1 MKFPVARFRWMLV
14 AAMLVVA
21 TAAGVAYAAYPT
33 SGVAVYT
40 GCLNTG
46 GSAGGQ
52 INNVA
57 VSPASPLKPCGSNQ
71 VLVHLSGG
79 TITRVIAGTGL
90 SGGGSDG
97 AVTLGLANGFSL
109 PQSCAD
115 GQAPVESSSGW
126 TCGNFANSDQS
137 CSTGKFANGVGQDG
151 SLSCGAQ
158 AQPDAY
164 FATNSHV
171 IDSVLNDDENPDTSP
186 TQDFVTLSGLPAGTY
201 LVTGEVGL
209 HHGSNDGG
217 DLYCDFKTGDGQVLQ
232 PLPNRFK
239 VPSSPNDATATQT
252 DEVTLPDDGE
262 LILSCG
268 ATFAGEDQAYG
279 TITALRVNPA
289 N

>member
-1 MKFPVARFRWMLV
+1 MLV
-14 AAMLVVA
+14 AAAVVVA
-21 TAAGVAYAAYPT
+21 AAAGVAYAAYPT

-52 INNVA
+52 ISNVA
-57 VSPASPLKPCGSNQ
+57 VNPANPLKPCGSNQ
-71 VLVHLSGG
+71 TVVHLSGG
-79 TITRVIAGTGL
+79 TITSVIAGNGL

-97 AVTLGLANGFSL
+97 AVTVGLASGFSL
-109 PQSCAD
+109 PQSCAN
-115 GQAPVESSSGW
+115 GQAPVESTNGW
-126 TCGNFANSDQS
+126 TCGNFANGDQS
-137 CSTGKFANGVGQDG
+137 CSTGEFANGVGQDG
-151 SLSCGAQ
+151 SLSCGAESR
-158 AQPDAY
+158 PDAY

-171 IDSVLNDDENPDTSP
+171 IDSVLDAGNPNTSP

-209 HHGSNDGG
+209 DHGSDDGG

-232 PLPNRFK
+232 PFPNRFK
-239 VPSSPNDATATQT
+239 VPSSPNDVTATQT
-252 DEVTLPDDGE
+252 DEVTLPSDGQ

-268 ATFAGEDQAYG
+268 ATFAGKDQAYG
-279 TITALRVNPA
+279 TITALRVNAA